1 MRAGLSL
8 GIGAF
13 RLEPAFAAWH
23 SSRTTRADRHTAGA
37 ELRLLTGSLDAC
49 RRLWPWSIPSDL
61 GVSSVVG
68 CLGLEIGEMHGE
80 GFGVD
85 SPRPAGALWTA
96 PRAALRAE
104 LALVR
109 HVALTLDLGLAVP
122 IDRRTFVLTLTEGRS
137 VVHQPSPVSGR
148 AGAGVSVRF

>member
-13 RLEPAFAAWH
+13 RIEPAFEAWP
-23 SSRTTRADRHTAGA
+23 SSKTTLADRPTAGA
-37 ELRLLTGSLDAC
+37 ELRLLTGSLDVC
-49 RRLWPWSIPSDL
+49 RRLWPWSVPTDL
-61 GVSSVVG
+61 GVSSLLG
-68 CLGLEIGEMHGE
+68 CVGLEIGEMHGE
-80 GFGVD
+80 GFGVA
-85 SPRPAGALWTA
+85 SPGSGGALWTA

-122 IDRRTFVLTLTEGRS
+122 LDRRTFVLTLSEGRS
-137 VVHQPSPVSGR
+137 VVHEPSPVSGR